1 MEMHNT
7 VAASLGGVVA
17 DLGYSAT
24 ENRSLNDPTLDQLFI
39 LTIFPTWVLAP
50 VQIYGGKLIQ
60 LFSVYG
66 SSSWFGYRS
75 ASVSKKS
82 REH

>member
-1 MEMHNT
+1 MEMHNR

-39 LTIFPTWVLAP
+39 LTIFPT
-50 VQIYGGKLIQ
+50 
-60 LFSVYG
+60 
-66 SSSWFGYRS
+66 
-75 ASVSKKS
+75 
-82 REH
+82 

>member
-39 LTIFPTWVLAP
+39 LTIFPT
-50 VQIYGGKLIQ
+50 
-60 LFSVYG
+60 
-66 SSSWFGYRS
+66 
-75 ASVSKKS
+75 
-82 REH
+82 